1 MYKIRKITV
10 DFMALTNVSYQQG
23 ANSLELPYYHKVPI
37 SNGRIPAAAESAYL
51 AFESVQTRE
60 FDKMFSS
67 SVVPWAQTDSTSVRS
82 TFVRS
87 PMLST
92 SVLDAPH
99 YAESFLFIKPS
110 ATATSISI
118 RGILHAEIDFF
129 KYDGQGLASLPIA
142 TI

>member
-1 MYKIRKITV
+1 M
-10 DFMALTNVSYQQG
+10 
-23 ANSLELPYYHKVPI
+23 PYYHKVPI
-37 SNGRIPAAAESAYL
+37 SNGRIPAADEAAYL
-51 AFESVQTRE
+51 AFESLQTRG
-60 FDKMFSS
+60 FDKSFSS
-67 SVVPWAQTDSTSVRS
+67 SVTPWAQTDSTSVKS

-110 ATATSISI
+110 TFASSISI

-142 TI
+142 TIQ